1 MRRDYQDELLNI
13 LNSNLTDLEKKEAF
27 DKYHENDIADL
38 IEILDKDKRNELY
51 RILGNEMLAE
61 ILSYADDIGELVEE
75 MSADEAADIIEM
87 MDADDAIDVLME
99 LDEEQRSEI
108 ESLMDD
114 ESIQDIQEITRY
126 DENQIGSRMTNN
138 FIVISKSDT
147 IKQAMKKVISQ
158 AQDNDNINSIYVL
171 SDIDKYYGVVELRD
185 LIRAREN
192 DLLEDIIKNYPFII
206 ATDDVGDCIIKF
218 KEYEMDSYPVLNDA
232 GQLLGVITL
241 EDVVEAVDDEMSD
254 DYAKLAGLTEEENIK
269 DSVFASV
276 RKRLP
281 WLVILLILGLVQS
294 FAMTTFEHI
303 IAALPIIVF
312 FQTLVLSMSG
322 NSGTQSLAVTIR
334 VLSDEE
340 DSGRKIRKTVFKE
353 LRTGFLN
360 GLALGIIAFII
371 VFVFMYIT
379 KQSIGTNVYQVMDAI
394 KASGIVAFSLLI
406 AMTLSSCVGAL
417 IPIIFLKIGVDPA
430 VASGPFIT
438 TISDVTALLI
448 YYGLAYLMFLAF

>member
-171 SDIDKYYGVVELRD
+171 SDNDKYYGVVELRD

-417 IPIIFLKIGVDPA
+417 VPIIFLKIGVDPA

>member
-241 EDVVEAVDDEMSD
+241 EDVVEAVDEEMSD

-417 IPIIFLKIGVDPA
+417 VPIIFLKIGVDPA

>member
-1 MRRDYQDELLNI
+1 MRRNYKEELLDI
-13 LNSNLTDLEKKEAF
+13 LNSDLTEIEKRELF
-27 DKYHENDIADL
+27 DKYHENDIAEL
-38 IEILDKDKRNELY
+38 LEFLDKNQRNELY
-51 RILGNEMLAE
+51 KILGNELLAD
-61 ILSYADDIGELVEE
+61 ILSYADDVGELVEE
-75 MSADEAADIIEM
+75 MTADEAADIIEM

-99 LDEEQRSEI
+99 LDDEQRVEI
-108 ESLMDD
+108 EALMDK
-114 ESIQDIQEITRY
+114 ESIEDIKEIISY
-126 DENQIGSRMTNN
+126 EENQIGSRMTNN
-138 FIVISKSDT
+138 FIVISQNDS
-147 IKQAMKKVISQ
+147 IKQAMKKVITQ
-158 AQDNDNINSIYVL
+158 AADNDNINSIYVL
-171 SDIDKYYGVVELRD
+171 DDKEKYYGVVELRD

-192 DLLEDIIKNYPFII
+192 EALADITKNYPYLI
-206 ATDDVGDCIIKF
+206 ATEEVSDCIIKF
-218 KEYEMDSYPVLNDA
+218 KEYGMDSYPVLNEY
-232 GQLLGVITL
+232 GNILGVITS
-241 EDVVEAVDDEMSD
+241 EDVVEAVDEEMSD
-254 DYAKLAGLTEEENIK
+254 DYAKFAGLTEEENIK

-281 WLVILLILGLVQS
+281 WLIILLILGLVQS
-294 FAMTTFEHI
+294 FAMTSFEHI

-340 DSGRKIRKTVFKE
+340 DGKRKITKTVFKE

-360 GLALGIIAFII
+360 GLALGIIAFLI
-371 VFVFMYIT
+371 VFVFMSIT
-379 KQSIGTNVYQVMDAI
+379 KQSIGTEQYQVADAI
-394 KASGIVAFSLLI
+394 KASGIVAVSLLV

-417 IPIIFLKIGVDPA
+417 IPIFFLKIGVDPA

>member
-241 EDVVEAVDDEMSD
+241 EDVVEAVDEEMSD

>member
-171 SDIDKYYGVVELRD
+171 SDNDKYYGVVELRD

-218 KEYEMDSYPVLNDA
+218 KEYEMDSYPILNDA

-417 IPIIFLKIGVDPA
+417 VPIIFLKIGVDPA